1 MPSRKQVYALLLV
14 ASLGLASLPAS
25 HADTL
30 VIEAVRQ
37 AASIERP
44 SRGQSMADVEAR
56 FGSPAQQLPAV
67 GQPPITRWFYA
78 GFTVY
83 FVDRTVVHAVVNR

>member
-14 ASLGLASLPAS
+14 AGLGPGTLSS
-25 HADTL
+25 SYADTL
-30 VIEAVRQ
+30 VIDAVRQ
-37 AASIERP
+37 AAGIERP
-44 SRGQSMADVEAR
+44 NRGQSMAAVEAR

-67 GQPPITRWFYA
+67 GQPPITRWVYA

-83 FVDRTVVHAVVNR
+83 FVESTVVHAVVNR